1 MATKLQQLLDE
12 LKELPRVEC
21 YNDCD
26 GYADYRYNA
35 EEKGDLIESI
45 LIDQLITKYTETIN
59 YSESDNICDN
69 CKFCIGCK
77 NDDGRWVVCNNEKNR
92 TYIKEIDRSF
102 GCILFEPIN

>member
-1 MATKLQQLLDE
+1 MTTKLQELLEE
-12 LKELPRVEC
+12 LKELKQYSVPNSPFSAGIMV
-21 YNDCD
+21 YK
-26 GYADYRYNA
+26 A
-35 EEKGDLIESI
+35 E
-45 LIDQLITKYTETIN
+45 IDQLITKYTETIN